1 MTHSITN
8 SDVSYVSF
16 QHLQLFQRGK
26 TSPLKPDQ
34 TIPSL
39 TSNLW
44 NQESRALESG
54 IQLKESGILQRVYPF
69 WDQNGL
75 MALPFGAAH
84 TYVADLREY
93 PPPPRLKATS
103 NLKS

>member
-8 SDVSYVSF
+8 SGVSYVSF

-26 TSPLKPDQ
+26 KSSLKRDQ

-44 NQESRALESG
+44 REESRALESG
-54 IQLKESGILQRVYPF
+54 IQLKESGILQSVYRF
-69 WDQNGL
+69 SDQNGTKTP
-75 MALPFGAAH
+75 PFGTAH

-93 PPPPRLKATS
+93 PPRL
-103 NLKS
+103 

>member
-26 TSPLKPDQ
+26 KSSLKRDQ

-39 TSNLW
+39 YLTLVKG
-44 NQESRALESG
+44 QSRALESG

-69 WDQNGL
+69 WDQNAAK
-75 MALPFGAAH
+75 ALPFRAAH

-93 PPPPRLKATS
+93 PPPPA
-103 NLKS
+103 